1 MFGWMLIFVFMLLVA
16 TLVPAPSGIGL
27 AFLMTTRIVFGAL
40 LLLSALTRLLRR
52 RA

>member
-1 MFGWMLIFVFMLLVA
+1 MFGWMLIFVFMTLIA
-16 TLVPAPSGIGL
+16 TLVPAPPGL
-27 AFLMTTRIVFGAL
+27 GFAFVMTTRIVFGAL